1 MTSPFEYLGLTMSGC
16 LSVVGSALLL
26 LGGEQRAGPSRAVY
40 AVANC
45 MRQLVVLPVFSVL

>member
-1 MTSPFEYLGLTMSGC
+1 MTSPFELGLTMSGS

-40 AVANC
+40 AVAKC
-45 MRQLVVLPVFSVL
+45 IRQLVVLPVFSVL